1 MASDDAIQL
10 VLLAV
15 LLLLS
20 AFFSSAE
27 TSMTTINKIRIKT
40 LADEGNKRAQ
50 TLLRI
55 VEQSGKMLSAI
66 LIGNNIVNISASS
79 LATTLAIKFFG
90 NTAVGIVTG
99 VMTLLV
105 LIFGEITPK
114 TMATIHAEK
123 IALAYSPIIWHMMR
137 IMTPVIFVVEQL
149 VHAVPETASRGCQQI
164 QQSHDR
170 TGAEDFGGC
179 QP

>member
-10 VLLAV
+10 VALAV

-27 TSMTTINKIRIKT
+27 TSMTTINKIRIKA

-55 VEQSGKMLSAI
+55 VDQSGKMLSAI

-79 LATTLAIKFFG
+79 LATTLAIKFLE
-90 NTAVGIVTG
+90 IPQWE
-99 VMTLLV
+99 LSPV
-105 LIFGEITPK
+105 L
-114 TMATIHAEK
+114 
-123 IALAYSPIIWHMMR
+123 
-137 IMTPVIFVVEQL
+137 
-149 VHAVPETASRGCQQI
+149 
-164 QQSHDR
+164 
-170 TGAEDFGGC
+170 
-179 QP
+179 